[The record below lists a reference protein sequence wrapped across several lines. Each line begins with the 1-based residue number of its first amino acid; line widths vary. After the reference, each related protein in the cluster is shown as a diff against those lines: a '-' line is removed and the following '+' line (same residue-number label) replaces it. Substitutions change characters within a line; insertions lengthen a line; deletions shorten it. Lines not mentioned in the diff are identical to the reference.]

1 MTTETVLTDFD
12 CSFCPFSKYK
22 GRFNIFKKIDKTPV
36 LKNLGAFFFPLQWFV
51 VVWSRDLVPIHFHF
65 EWKMLQ
71 FSNELHFLRKSFFG
85 GKLMMFV
92 LGTRGVTW
100 YLGIW
105 RKGVKVQTSLPRH
118 ESGFKTNIRS
128 GLHHLNFHVDRL
140 FTGFLFLLHH
150 LRNEAS

>member
-1 MTTETVLTDFD
+1 MGYYEHRPHIFCYDHRDCVLTDFD

-51 VVWSRDLVPIHFHF
+51 VVRSRDLVPIHFHF

-92 LGTRGVTW
+92 LGTRGVIW

-105 RKGVKVQTSLPRH
+105 RKEVKVQQISLPRASPVSKLIL
-118 ESGFKTNIRS
+118 E
-128 GLHHLNFHVDRL
+128 VDYII
-140 FTGFLFLLHH
+140 
-150 LRNEAS
+150 